1 MTEQGSTEPSYED
14 AKRLARSDREQDRMR
29 LAESQEVRPEILY
42 FLAADPAVEVRC
54 AIASNPATPRQADLV
69 LAKDRD
75 QRVRESLAT
84 KIARILPHL
93 SPDEHDSV
101 YRGTVE
107 VLETLAR
114 DQTTQV
120 RAMLSEALKHM
131 ATAPPTVIGTLA
143 RDPELAVAAP
153 VLEFSPLLSEDDLIE
168 IIAQSPAAGA
178 LGAIARRSAVGNKL
192 ADAIVA
198 RGLSKD
204 DPEAVAALLGNPS
217 AQIREETLNKIV
229 DRAPRQQ
236 SWHEPLVRRP
246 SLSGAMAKRIAR
258 FVADHLLTALQG
270 REDLDPATAKAL
282 SAEVDRRLEENEDAP
297 AAVAAGSSTETA
309 MARAE
314 ALHKKGSLDEDT
326 VLRAV
331 NTGERPFVMAA
342 LAVRSKINQRT
353 IEHLFTLRS
362 AKGVVALVWH
372 CGFTM
377 RLASQLQ
384 MRVAGIPPQQVLRAR
399 NGVEFPITLTDMK
412 WQIEFIE
419 GLGKG

>member
-14 AKRLARSDREQDRMR
+14 AKRLARSEREQDRMR
-29 LAESQEVRPEILY
+29 LAESQEMRPEILY

-69 LAKDRD
+69 LAKDTD
-75 QRVRESLAT
+75 QRVRESLAA

-101 YRGTVE
+101 YRVTVE

-120 RAMLSEALKHM
+120 RAILSEALKDM
-131 ATAPPTVIGTLA
+131 TAAPGTVIGTLA
-143 RDPELAVAAP
+143 RDQELSVAAP
-153 VLEFSPLLSEDDLIE
+153 VLEFSPLLTEDDLIE

-178 LGAIARRSAVGNKL
+178 LGAIARRGAVGDKL

-198 RGLSKD
+198 KSLSKD
-204 DPEAVAALLGNPS
+204 DPEAVSALLGNPS

-236 SWHEPLVRRP
+236 AWHEPLVRRP

-258 FVADHLLTALQG
+258 FVADNLLAALRS

-282 SAEVDRRLEENEDAP
+282 SAEVDRRLEETEDAP
-297 AAVAAGSSTETA
+297 AATGSSAETA
-309 MARAE
+309 VARAE
-314 ALHKKGSLDEDT
+314 ALHKKGALDEDT

-331 NTGERPFVMAA
+331 NTGERPFVMAS
-342 LAVRSKINQRT
+342 LAIRSKINQRT

-384 MRVAGIPPQQVLRAR
+384 MRLAGIPPQQVLRAR
-399 NGVEFPITLTDMK
+399 NGVEFPMTETDMK
-412 WQIEFIE
+412 WQIDFIE